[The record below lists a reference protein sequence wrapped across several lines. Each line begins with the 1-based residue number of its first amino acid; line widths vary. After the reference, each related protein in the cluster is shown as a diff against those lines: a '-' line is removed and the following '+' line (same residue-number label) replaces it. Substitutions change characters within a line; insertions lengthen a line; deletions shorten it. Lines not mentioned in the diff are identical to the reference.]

1 MVEEEKVEMKLMS
14 LVKTMNE
21 KWGVLEEAWLG
32 DFVEFLLNGQFNHRQ
47 AEETVVEIIVSW
59 LNKER
64 SKRPDTNHVA
74 PLLFSTDY

>member
-32 DFVEFLLNGQFNHRQ
+32 DFVEFLLNGQFNQ
-47 AEETVVEIIVSW
+47 ASRGDSGGDNSFLVEQREKQKARHKPCSSVVIF
-59 LNKER
+59 N
-64 SKRPDTNHVA
+64 
-74 PLLFSTDY
+74 

>member
-1 MVEEEKVEMKLMS
+1 MAQVNWWEQDIELDGGRGEGW
-14 LVKTMNE
+14 NE
-21 KWGVLEEAWLG
+21 TDELGQDNEWKMGVLEEAWLG

-64 SKRPDTNHVA
+64 TQ
-74 PLLFSTDY
+74 TM